1 MGIWDFFIDL
11 KIELND
17 ATTLLDEYENSNL
30 YRNIFHYGIIADE
43 AKSEYIAGISSIIE
57 NFLPANNLIYSFLS
71 QGKKRNGNF
80 YIRTGGIERL
90 FDFEKKS
97 EFINFMYN
105 TWETNID
112 IAYKNVGVIII
123 NQNQH
128 LKIRNKLY
136 KKYHTKLTCND

>member
-71 QGKKRNGNF
+71 QGKKG
-80 YIRTGGIERL
+80 TVT
-90 FDFEKKS
+90 
-97 EFINFMYN
+97 FILEQEGLKDYL
-105 TWETNID
+105 ILR
-112 IAYKNVGVIII
+112 K
-123 NQNQH
+123 NQN
-128 LKIRNKLY
+128 L
-136 KKYHTKLTCND
+136 

>member
-57 NFLPANNLIYSFLS
+57 NFLPCKQSNIFFSFT
-71 QGKKRNGNF
+71 GKKK
-80 YIRTGGIERL
+80 ER
-90 FDFEKKS
+90 
-97 EFINFMYN
+97 
-105 TWETNID
+105 
-112 IAYKNVGVIII
+112 
-123 NQNQH
+123 
-128 LKIRNKLY
+128 
-136 KKYHTKLTCND
+136 